1 MSGIFQWCGQ
11 TREDDAR
18 VKYVSTVNGRKKLG
32 YNLKHAYHQ
41 SKSIPVPHQRIN
53 ASTTTTTVTS
63 TDDPYP

>member
-1 MSGIFQWCGQ
+1 MSGICQWCGQ

-18 VKYVSTVNGRKKLG
+18 VKYVSTVNGRKKTRVQLETRV
-32 YNLKHAYHQ
+32 
-41 SKSIPVPHQRIN
+41 SSIKVDSGS